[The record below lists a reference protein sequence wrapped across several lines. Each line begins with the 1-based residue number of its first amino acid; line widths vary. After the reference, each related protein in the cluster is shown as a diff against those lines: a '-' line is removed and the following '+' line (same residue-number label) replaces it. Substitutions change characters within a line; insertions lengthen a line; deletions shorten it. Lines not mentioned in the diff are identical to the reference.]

1 MAAARYV
8 EEVAMNDMHWL
19 RNASVLA
26 LGMAAV
32 AATPALAEDSAASA
46 SGNSAAT
53 QQSSSSMDQTSD
65 VQQGDIVVT
74 AQRRAERL
82 QDVPISITAVS
93 GADLQR
99 LHADNVGRLE
109 FIAPG
114 FTWGSQGSD
123 SFPAI
128 RGVRTSLVSA
138 QNDPVIGFYIDGIY
152 QSRTQQQSIPLFD
165 IARVEVQRGPQGTL
179 YGRNTFGGNLSVV
192 TASPTG
198 EYEGGLNVD
207 VGNYN
212 AQRID
217 GFVNLP
223 LSDTLGLRVAGVYQ
237 DHDGYVR
244 SSAGVEM
251 ADLKEYAG
259 RASLKW
265 TPDSRLEVELHGGF
279 WRRDDAG
286 AGSYGYKVAGT
297 LIDPQTGYQSINGV
311 PYAVNPSVKNGSV
324 LVNGVDIGVAV
335 TPGAYTNDWDYQPFE
350 HIREDYVSGTIGYDV
365 GAATVRSITG
375 YTFFRAHRSA
385 DNDQSSVVFQNTAIG
400 FGSGQQEPN
409 TRART
414 FTQELQLVSNSTD
427 PFQWII
433 GGYYLHDDIF
443 ETYQQKIDAP
453 NSVIPG
459 FRADAALKTDAYAA
473 YAQATY
479 AIVPDTLR
487 LIGGIRYSYEKKA
500 FDFADFAD
508 GIPNT
513 YTFTTP
519 YSVTSGSP
527 SFESVTWRAG
537 VQYTPSRRTMVYAT
551 ASTGFA
557 SGGVNDTGGN
567 TSIPASY
574 APQKVNAYEAGIKNQ
589 FLNGRVQTELALYY
603 NKYTDLQINVYTP
616 LVSYFGSAGRAR
628 SYGGEVTLRTLPLP
642 DLHVDATAA
651 YLNGEYTRYISGN
664 NFYGASNGADPVS
677 LDLAGRR
684 IPQSPRLKTTV
695 AVYYD
700 IGMGDAGTIAPYV
713 NWLHSSSYFTTDYNT
728 ALDFQRAYDK
738 FDVSLRWTEAHGRFY
753 VEGYGNNVTDQAV
766 LLSAVVGRAQRVQ
779 VSYGPPATYGVRAG
793 VKF

>member
-1 MAAARYV
+1 MIGT
-8 EEVAMNDMHWL
+8 HWL
-19 RNASVLA
+19 RTASVLA
-26 LGMAAV
+26 IVITAA
-32 AATPALAEDSAASA
+32 AGAPALAQESPIPA
-46 SGNSAAT
+46 SGNTDAT
-53 QQSSSSMDQTSD
+53 QQSSSSTDQTGD
-65 VQQGDIVVT
+65 VLPGDIVVT

-99 LHADNVGRLE
+99 LHADNVSRLE

-114 FTWGSQGSD
+114 FTWGSQGAD

-138 QNDPVIGFYIDGIY
+138 QNDPVIGFYIDGVY

-192 TASPTG
+192 TASPTDR
-198 EYEGGLNVD
+198 YEGGLNVD
-207 VGNYN
+207 FGNYN
-212 AQRID
+212 SQRID
-217 GFVNLP
+217 GFVNAP
-223 LSDTLGLRVAGVYQ
+223 LSDTLALRVAGVYQ

-244 SSAGVEM
+244 STSGVEM
-251 ADLKEYAG
+251 VDLKEYAG
-259 RASLKW
+259 RASLRW

-297 LIDPQTGYQSINGV
+297 LINPQTGYQSINGV

-350 HIREDYVSGTIGYDV
+350 RIRENYVSGTVSYDL

-385 DNDQSSVVFQNTAIG
+385 DNDQSSVIFQAPAQG

-409 TRART
+409 TRAKT
-414 FTQELQLVSNSTD
+414 FTQELQLVSNSTT
-427 PFQWII
+427 PFQWIV
-433 GGYYLHDDIF
+433 GGYYLNDDIF

-453 NSVIPG
+453 GSTVPG
-459 FRADAALKTDAYAA
+459 FRADAALKTNAYAA
-473 YAQATY
+473 YAQGTY
-479 AIVPDTLR
+479 ALIPDKLR
-487 LIGGIRYSYEKKA
+487 IIGGIRYSHEKKS

-519 YSVTSGSP
+519 YSVTSGAP
-527 SFESVTWRAG
+527 SFDSVTWRAG
-537 VQYTPSRRTMVYAT
+537 LQFTPTRATMVYAT

-557 SGGVNDTGGN
+557 SGGVNDTGGS
-567 TSIPASY
+567 TAIPNSY
-574 APQKVNAYEAGIKNQ
+574 APQKVDAYEAGIKNQ

-603 NKYTDLQINVYTP
+603 NRYSNLQINVYTP
-616 LVSYFGSAGRAR
+616 QVSYFGSAGRAR

-642 DLHVDATAA
+642 NLHVDATLA
-651 YLNGEYTRYISGN
+651 YLNAEYTRYISGN
-664 NFYGASNGADPVS
+664 NFFGASNGADPVS
-677 LDLAGRR
+677 LDLAGKRV
-684 IPQSPRLKTTV
+684 PQSPRLKTTL

-700 IGMGDAGTIAPYV
+700 IDLGRAGTLAPYA

-728 ALDFQRAYDK
+728 VLDYQRAYDK
-738 FDVSLRWTEAHGRFY
+738 FDVSLRWTEAKGKFY
-753 VEGYGNNVTDQAV
+753 VEGYGNNVTDKAV

-779 VSYGPPATYGVRAG
+779 VSYGPPATYGIRAG